1 MGLITKGMGAIIKG
15 AKAKL
20 QTLLPK
26 PQLSP
31 LDEIKTIHYEV
42 FNMIKDKDS
51 ENFIRS
57 DRWQKYMVEGTKT
70 MPNFESIEKM
80 VEGMGIDAP
89 EDEDGVPDDA
99 ISIDFF

>member
-1 MGLITKGMGAIIKG
+1 MSALINES
-15 AKAKL
+15 
-20 QTLLPK
+20 
-26 PQLSP
+26 SP

-99 ISIDFF
+99 ISIDFLVKIFTSQFEAVLGARACGR